1 MAQLYGCLYEAGIP
15 GDFKPLACVKLADG
29 TYVLRTEVVELS
41 IDSITLEV
49 NNIQVGSTDNSKNNT
64 TYLKT
69 KSDGTVYIEGAVTI
83 TSTGTPK
90 HANGTAML
98 LAATVTFAGTTKHI
112 QIENMDTTA
121 KNILVSFDG
130 GTNWRTVQPGY
141 ILDIDC
147 AIANLKI
154 KASADGCLYELLSVE

>member
-15 GDFKPLACVKLADG
+15 GDFKPLACTKQSDG
-29 TYVLRTEVVELS
+29 SFRLVVDTELS
-41 IDSITLEV
+41 IDSLSLEI

-69 KSDGTVYIEGAVTI
+69 KADGTVYVDGVVTI
-83 TSTGTPK
+83 TSSGTPK
-90 HANGTAML
+90 HYNNTANLIAV
-98 LAATVTFAGTTKHI
+98 TVTFAGTTKHV
-112 QIENMDTTA
+112 QIENMDTV

-130 GTNWRTVQPGY
+130 GTNWRTIQPGY

-154 KASADGCLYELLSVE
+154 KASADGCLYELLSIE

>member
-49 NNIQVGSTDNSKNNT
+49 NNIQVGSTDNSKDNT

-69 KSDGTVYIEGAVTI
+69 KSDGTVYVEGSVTI
-83 TSTGTPK
+83 ISSGTPK
-90 HANGTAML
+90 HYNNTANLIST
-98 LAATVTFAGTTKHI
+98 TVTFAGTTKHV
-112 QIENMDTTA
+112 QIENMDSV
-121 KNILVSFDG
+121 KNILVSFDS
-130 GTNWRTVQPGY
+130 GTNWKTVQPGY

-154 KASADGCLYELLSVE
+154 KASADGCLYELLSIE

>member
-15 GDFKPLACVKLADG
+15 GDFKPLACTKQSDG
-29 TYVLRTEVVELS
+29 SFRLVVDTELS
-41 IDSITLEV
+41 VDSLTLEI
-49 NNIQVGSTDNSKNNT
+49 NNIQVGSTDNTKDHT

-69 KSDGTVYIEGAVTI
+69 KSDGTVYVEGSVTI
-83 TSTGTPK
+83 TSSGTPK
-90 HANGTAML
+90 HANGTANI
-98 LAATVTFAGTTKHI
+98 AVATVTFAATTKHI
-112 QIENMDTTA
+112 QIENMDTV

-154 KASADGCLYELLSVE
+154 KASADNCLYELLSVE